1 MRISLPIYL
10 AFKEIWRNRLRFSL
24 VTGIIALITIL
35 VLFIVALS
43 DGLGFGNREYLV
55 HLNADMLVY
64 QQRANLLLQGSL
76 ITQDTIQA
84 LRRNPE
90 VAAVGAIGVSD
101 TSIALPASNRRL
113 RVRMLGVIPG
123 MPGEP
128 PIVQGRGF
136 SRADRSEAIIDS
148 NIARE
153 TKALVGDT
161 ITIVSREGNEEKLYT
176 IQVVGIST
184 SQQFNL
190 QPTIFLP
197 YQTWDLR
204 RPQAEGAST
213 SGAVSFNFA
222 AVRLRDPAQSTVVAQ
237 QLAQSISNIQI
248 VDIVTAY
255 EALPGYLEQARTF
268 ELQKWFLLI
277 IGALVIG
284 GFFQIQL
291 IQRVA
296 QVGVLR
302 AIGISRWLV
311 TLTFLLQVVLITALG
326 IFLGAAI
333 TLGLSRLLPPSLP
346 AVFDPTTLATTVALL
361 LLTGPLGSAVA
372 IRSLLKIE
380 PLAALRLSM

>member
-1 MRISLPIYL
+1 MRIPLPIYL
-10 AFKEIWRNRLRFSL
+10 AIQEIWRNRLRFTL

-43 DGLGFGNREYLV
+43 DGLGFGNREYLTQ
-55 HLNADMLVY
+55 LDADLLVY
-64 QQRANLLLQGSL
+64 QQRANLLIQGSL
-76 ITQDTIQA
+76 ITQDELRA
-84 LRRNPE
+84 LRHN
-90 VAAVGAIGVSD
+90 ANIDAVGAIGVSD
-101 TSIALPASNRRL
+101 TSIVLPDGSRRL
-113 RVRMLGVIPG
+113 RVRMLGIIPG

-128 PIVQGRGF
+128 VIVQGRSF
-136 SRADRSEAIIDS
+136 SRPDRNEAVIDS

-153 TKALVGDT
+153 TKAKIGDL
-161 ITIVSREGNEEKLYT
+161 ITIVSREGDEEKLYT

-190 QPTIFLP
+190 QPTVFLP

-204 RPQAEGAST
+204 RPQPAGVNPTAE
-213 SGAVSFNFA
+213 VSFNFA
-222 AVRLRDPAQSTVVAQ
+222 AVRLRDPAQQSSVAQ
-237 QLAQSISNIQI
+237 ELARSISNIQV

-255 EALPGYLEQARTF
+255 EALPGYLEQERTF

-302 AIGISRWLV
+302 AIGISRWMV

-326 IFLGAAI
+326 IAIGAAV

-346 AVFDPTTLATTVALL
+346 AVFDPTTLATTVGLL

>member
-1 MRISLPIYL
+1 MRIWLPIYL

-55 HLNADMLVY
+55 QLDADMLVY

-76 ITQDTIQA
+76 ITQDTLRA
-84 LRRNPE
+84 LRRNPD

-101 TSIALPASNRRL
+101 TSIVIPNSNRRL

-128 PIVQGRGF
+128 PIVQGGSF
-136 SRADRSEAIIDS
+136 SRADQNEAIIDK

-153 TKALVGDT
+153 TRAMVGDI
-161 ITIVSREGNEEKLYT
+161 ITIVSREGDQEKLYT
-176 IQVVGIST
+176 IKVVGIST

-204 RPQAEGAST
+204 RPQTGSSSQSNE
-213 SGAVSFNFA
+213 VIFNIA
-222 AVRLRDPAQSTVVAQ
+222 AVRLRDPAQSTSVAQ
-237 QLAQSISNIQI
+237 QLAQSVSNIQI
-248 VDIVTAY
+248 VDIKTAY
-255 EALPGYLEQARTF
+255 EALPGYLEQERTL
-268 ELQKWFLLI
+268 ELQQWFLLL

-326 IFLGAAI
+326 ILLGAGI

-346 AVFDPTTLATTVALL
+346 AVFDPQTLATTVGLL
-361 LLTGPLGSAVA
+361 MLTGPLGSAVA